1 MVPMNRRRFLE
12 SSLAAGC
19 LPVVG
24 FPAPGRSE
32 RLTITNVE
40 LFYVAPPLRPEVL
53 MNGDPASPDNANV
66 PKWVFRVHTDSGIV
80 GLGETHRMAGGP
92 ESKGAI
98 ALRRTAEALRGKN
111 VLDFNLSRL
120 RLPYPSDTFSFEA
133 AFYDIA
139 GKAVGW
145 PVYRL
150 LGGLAQRKVLVNYW
164 CGKNYSPEQLRGV
177 AERAVAGGFQGIK
190 MKRSY
195 PLARALGIFAKVS
208 PKLRITVD
216 LMGFYPSDILPA
228 AREMEAVGNMLTFE
242 DPVKIGDLAAGR
254 ALQEQLKTPVS
265 SHLHINATGVRGMVD
280 SIAAKACSVFN
291 LGAGSMTD
299 FVAQSYLAGE
309 AGMPVWHGSAH
320 ELGILDAALLHCCAA
335 APNCTYPS
343 DLLSYQR
350 VDDLIVEPIRLE
362 DSYAIVSDKPGLGVE
377 LDMDAVGRY
386 QAKG

>member
-1 MVPMNRRRFLE
+1 MDRRDFLRFSPAMACLQAIPAL
-12 SSLAAGC
+12 SAG
-19 LPVVG
+19 
-24 FPAPGRSE
+24 RKE
-32 RLTITNVE
+32 RLTITDIE
-40 LFYVAPPLRPEVL
+40 LFHVAPPLRPEVL
-53 MNGDPASPDNANV
+53 MNGDPSSSDNANV
-66 PKWVFRVHTDSGIV
+66 PKFVLKIHTDSGII
-80 GLGETHRMAGGP
+80 GLGETHRMPGGP
-92 ESKGAI
+92 NSDRAVT
-98 ALRRTAEALRGKN
+98 LRRTAQALRGAN

-120 RLPYPSDTFSFEA
+120 RLPYETDTFAFEA

-164 CGKNYSPEQLRGV
+164 CGKNLSPGQLREV
-177 AERAVAGGFQGIK
+177 AERAVAGKFQGIK

-195 PLARALGIFAKVS
+195 PLVKALEIFASVS
-208 PKLRITVD
+208 PRLRITVD
-216 LMGFYPSDILPA
+216 LMGFYPSDVLPA
-228 AREMEAVGNMLTFE
+228 AREMEAVGNLLTLE

-254 ALQEQLKTPVS
+254 ALQQQLKTPVT
-265 SHLHINATGVRGMVD
+265 SHLHINATGVRGMIE
-280 SIAAKACSVFN
+280 SIAARACSVFN
-291 LGAGSMTD
+291 LGAGSMAN

-309 AGMPVWHGSAH
+309 AGIPVWHGSAH

-350 VDDLIVEPIRLE
+350 VDDLIVEPVQIE

-377 LDMDAVGRY
+377 LDMDAVRRY
-386 QAKG
+386 EVRS